1 MQEFEIKVLCRL
13 GIELDIYPNASRVTG
28 AQLGLKFAPEMILT
42 VTVQAPSKEEAET
55 KARLIAQQTGFL
67 IGRGNIEVVEVK
79 IDRSLE
85 EKLACKHTVLLN
97 RGCPPNTSNQRVCKY
112 CQRTFNPPQYEGG
125 GMLESNDSLPKIWV
139 PDQ

>member
-13 GIELDIYPNASRVTG
+13 EMGMDVYPMSGQVTG
-28 AQLGLKFAPEMILT
+28 IQLGLKFTPEIMLT
-42 VTVQAPSKEEAET
+42 VTVQASNQEEAEAQ
-55 KARLIAQQTGFL
+55 ARLIIQGTGF
-67 IGRGNIEVVEVK
+67 NVQCWNVKVAETK

-85 EKLACKHTVLLN
+85 EKLACKHTILLN

-112 CQRTFNPPQYEGG
+112 CQRTFNSPQHEGG